1 VKRFLWASLVAV
13 AACEPRSSPPAPQPP
28 PGEAWLSDK
37 QVSEAKIVVEPVAIH
52 PVSTPVV
59 APARVAFDDLRV
71 AHVFSPVAGRVL
83 RVLAGP
89 GDRVRRGT
97 PLAVLESPD
106 VGQAF
111 SDLAKAEADLRAAE
125 QEHQRQKEL
134 YEARAGARR
143 DLEAAESSYLKAKAE
158 IDRARQK
165 AKLLPSAAGGSAS
178 QEYELR
184 SPIDGEVIFRSLNPG
199 MEVQGQYTVGQAVEL
214 FTIGELDPVWVVA
227 DVFALDLPAVAVGAD
242 ARVALPALPGRAFDG
257 KVQWVSGAL
266 DPAARTAKVR
276 IVLPNPRRELRPEM
290 LGTATIAGRPR
301 DELAVPRTAL
311 LRLGDQTVVFV
322 DVGRAPDG
330 RVRFERRP
338 VEVDD
343 AEGDWVAVR
352 NGIKPGDRVVTS
364 GAILLVGL
372 L

>member
-1 VKRFLWASLVAV
+1 MKRLVWATLVAV
-13 AACEPRSSPPAPQPP
+13 AACEPRSAPPPPQPP
-28 PGEAWLSDK
+28 PGEAWLTDK
-37 QVSEAKIVVEPVAIH
+37 QVSEAKIVVEPVAVH

-83 RVLAGP
+83 RVLAQP
-89 GDRVRRGT
+89 GDRVRAGS
-97 PLAVLESPD
+97 PLAVIESPD

-111 SDLAKAEADLRAAE
+111 SDLAKAEADLRAGE
-125 QEHQRQKEL
+125 REYQRQKEL

-143 DLEAAESSYLKAKAE
+143 DLEAAESAYLKAKAE
-158 IDRARQK
+158 LDRARQK
-165 AKLLPSAAGGSAS
+165 ANLLPSVAGGAS
-178 QEYELR
+178 SQDYELR
-184 SPIDGEVIFRSLNPG
+184 SPIAGEVIFRNINPG
-199 MEVQGQYTVGQAVEL
+199 TEVQGQYTTGQAVEL
-214 FTIGELDPVWVVA
+214 FTVGELDPVWVLA
-227 DVFALDLPAVAVGAD
+227 DVFALDLPIVAVGAE
-242 ARVALPALPGRAFDG
+242 ARLALPALPGRTFDG

-290 LGTATIAGRPR
+290 LGTATIAGRSR
-301 DELAVPRTAL
+301 DAVAVPRNAL

-322 DVGRAPDG
+322 ESGRAADG
-330 RVRFERRP
+330 RARFERRS

-352 NGIKPGDRVVTS
+352 SGIKPGERVVTS